1 MNIEVEY
8 LEISNGKCPY
18 LEWERKLDK
27 TVRGVVRIR
36 VNRIRLGNFG
46 DCKPIKGA
54 KGLHELRIHLGPG
67 YRLYFGKVKDTLVII
82 LCGGDKGD
90 QTRDIEK
97 AKEYW
102 QLYNESRKEV

>member
-1 MNIEVEY
+1 MRRSDSKLKSVYYAIVHIY
-8 LEISNGKCPY
+8 LIIWMLKSFSHYEHLY
-18 LEWERKLDK
+18 HL
-27 TVRGVVRIR
+27 
-36 VNRIRLGNFG
+36 NFG

-67 YRLYFGKVKDTLVII
+67 YRLYFGKAKDTLVII

-97 AKEYW
+97 DKEYW